1 MSAQKSQPWLPET
14 RPPALEAAEV
24 HVWRTS
30 LDRAEDEL
38 LHLRGYLCPSE
49 LARSDRF
56 IRPELRS
63 RFTVARGTLRLL
75 LAGYLGV
82 QPEDI
87 EFEVDDHGKP
97 SIAGAASPLF
107 NISHSAD
114 HALFAFARDLDVGID
129 LEATRRR
136 SASWPIAERFFAP
149 EELASLRELD
159 PDEFEA
165 GFFRVWTRKEAYL
178 KGVGSGITRPLD
190 SFAVSVDDLKPALL
204 HDHLSPLA
212 RESWRLV
219 ALEPGRGLVGTLA
232 VRAERFEVR
241 QYDAGGL
248 TGSTRPPGD

>member
-14 RPPALEAAEV
+14 RPPALEAAVV

-82 QPEDI
+82 QPEGI

-97 SIAGAASPLF
+97 YIAGAASPLF

-114 HALFAFARDLDVGID
+114 HALFCLLYTSDAA
-129 LEATRRR
+129 
-136 SASWPIAERFFAP
+136 
-149 EELASLRELD
+149 
-159 PDEFEA
+159 DE
-165 GFFRVWTRKEAYL
+165 
-178 KGVGSGITRPLD
+178 
-190 SFAVSVDDLKPALL
+190 
-204 HDHLSPLA
+204 
-212 RESWRLV
+212 
-219 ALEPGRGLVGTLA
+219 
-232 VRAERFEVR
+232 
-241 QYDAGGL
+241 
-248 TGSTRPPGD
+248 